1 VGPRPWPRTCFAWAF
16 CAEVPGGE
24 GPLGTLEKSASEGPG
39 REREDGLVLPTTFWE
54 REQPLSRS
62 GLAHRMGGLLQT
74 WVWDGLHESFLVLCL
89 ASRLGD
95 GGVEAGLWAPGSLVV
110 VVAGLY
116 LAPWVLFLP
125 VAGQLADRRETSG
138 WVRRIKRAGLGVSAL
153 AALALVT
160 GHPALLAATLV
171 GLGLHAAFFGPV
183 RSSLLPR
190 ILENEQL
197 VAGNALLLAVSS
209 GTLLSGALG
218 AWMLACREGA
228 GWACWAAATAGLFL
242 GFMGERA
249 ACRIP
254 AVPAADPKAEV
265 LWNPFRA
272 AWGTVRRVARRR
284 VLHLSMLGV
293 AWICLFGCVILGLL
307 DPWTR
312 QVLHAGDHVVGVF
325 LVLMVLGLT
334 CGALLSERLS
344 YERLE
349 VGLVPFGSLGMTV
362 FAFDLFLASRSFPT
376 PSPSAPLL
384 GPSQL
389 LGLLVGVRILV
400 DLLLLAMFAGFFV
413 VPLLTAIQQQ
423 ADRAWRSAALA
434 LSLGLNALFFG
445 GGVLFLAS
453 LAWWDCRVGTAFAVL
468 AALNG
473 LVAVYIYTLTP
484 EFFLRLLAWLLA
496 HGVYRLEARGLEE
509 IPREGP
515 MLLAC
520 NHVSFADWLVIAA
533 TVKRPVRFVMWH
545 AYAEIPILRYLMRDA
560 RVIPIGSSRQAPEL
574 LERAFCEIAET
585 LAQGDLVCL
594 FPEGRITTDGDLSRF
609 RPGIERMARES
620 GAPVL
625 PLALRGFWG
634 SLFSRQP
641 GRLRRRLSRPLRS
654 RVELV
659 AGHPIPAEEVTAE
672 RVQAEVAKLV
682 CQQP

>member
-1 VGPRPWPRTCFAWAF
+1 LRAR
-16 CAEVPGGE
+16 
-24 GPLGTLEKSASEGPG
+24 S
-39 REREDGLVLPTTFWE
+39 LVQRLP
-54 REQPLSRS
+54 
-62 GLAHRMGGLLQT
+62 GLLQICL
-74 WVWDGLHESFLVLCL
+74 WDGLHESFLGTCL
-89 ASRLGD
+89 VWRLGGWGFQAGILTP
-95 GGVEAGLWAPGSLVV
+95 GGLLGL
-110 VVAGLY
+110 VAGLY
-116 LAPWVLFLP
+116 LAPWILFSPL
-125 VAGQLADRRETSG
+125 AGQLADRHETSG
-138 WVRRIKRAGLGVSAL
+138 WIRRIKRVGLGVSGL
-153 AALALVT
+153 AALALMT
-160 GHPALLAATLV
+160 GHPALLSAALA
-171 GLGLHAAFFGPV
+171 GLGLLAAFCGPV
-183 RSSLLPR
+183 RFSLLPQL
-190 ILENEQL
+190 LEREQL
-197 VAGNALLLAVSS
+197 VAGNALLLGMSS
-209 GTLLSGALG
+209 WTLLTGVLG

-228 GWACWAAATAGLFL
+228 EGACWVAATVGLIL
-242 GFMGERA
+242 GFVGERA

-265 LWNPFRA
+265 CWNPLRA

-293 AWICLFGCVILGLL
+293 AWICLFGCVILGLW

-312 QVLHAGDHVVGVF
+312 QVLHAGDDVVGVF

-334 CGALLSERLS
+334 CGAILSERLS

-349 VGLVPFGSLGMTV
+349 VGLVPFGSLGMTA

-384 GPSQL
+384 GPSQF
-389 LGLLVGVRILV
+389 LGLLAGVRILV
-400 DLLLLAMFAGFFV
+400 DLLLLATFAGFFV
-413 VPLLTAIQQQ
+413 VPLLTAIQQH
-423 ADRAWRSAALA
+423 ADRAWRSSALA
-434 LSLGLNALFFG
+434 LSLGLNALFLG
-445 GGVLFLAS
+445 GGVVFLAG
-453 LAWWDCRVGTAFAVL
+453 LAWWDCRVSTAYAVL

-496 HGVYRLEARGLEE
+496 HGAYRLEARGLEE

-545 AYAEIPILRYLMRDA
+545 AYAQIPILRYLMRDA
-560 RVIPIGSSRQAPEL
+560 RVIPIASSRQAPEL
-574 LERAFCEIAET
+574 VERAFREVAEA

-594 FPEGRITTDGDLSRF
+594 FPEGRITTDGHLSCF
-609 RPGIERMARES
+609 RPGIERMARDS
-620 GAPVL
+620 GVPVL

-641 GRLRRRLSRPLRS
+641 GRLGRRLSRPLRS

-659 AGHPIPAEEVTAE
+659 AGHAIPAEEVTAD
-672 RVQAEVAKLV
+672 RVQAEVAGLL
-682 CQQP
+682 CQER

>member
-1 VGPRPWPRTCFAWAF
+1 MS
-16 CAEVPGGE
+16 GE
-24 GPLGTLEKSASEGPG
+24 GRLGTLEKSAEECPG
-39 REREDGLVLPTTFWE
+39 RGREDGLVLPTTFWE

-74 WVWDGLHESFLVLCL
+74 CVWDGLRESFLGLCL
-89 ASRLGD
+89 AWRLGEW
-95 GGVEAGLWAPGSLVV
+95 GLGAGLLAPGGLVAL
-110 VVAGLY
+110 VAALY
-116 LAPWVLFLP
+116 LAPWILFLP
-125 VAGQLADRRETSG
+125 AAGQLADRRETSG
-138 WVRRIKRAGLGVSAL
+138 GVRRIQRAGLGVSAL

-160 GHPALLAATLV
+160 GHPALLTASLA

-190 ILENEQL
+190 ILEREQR
-197 VAGNALLLAVSS
+197 VAGNALLLAATS
-209 GTLLSGALG
+209 GTFLAGALG
-218 AWMLACREGA
+218 AWMLACRDGD
-228 GWACWAAATAGLFL
+228 GGGCWAAATAGLLL

-249 ACRIP
+249 SCRIP
-254 AVPAADPKAEV
+254 AFPAADPKVEV
-265 LWNPFRA
+265 LLNPLRA
-272 AWGTVRRVARRR
+272 AWRTVRRVARRR

-312 QVLHAGDHVVGVF
+312 QVLHAGDDVVGVF

-389 LGLLVGVRILV
+389 LGLLAGVRILV
-400 DLLLLAMFAGFFV
+400 DLLLLATFAGVFV
-413 VPLLTAIQQQ
+413 VPLLTAIQQH
-423 ADRAWRSAALA
+423 ADRAWRASALA
-434 LSLGLNALFFG
+434 LSLGLNAVFFG
-445 GGVLFLAS
+445 GGVVFLVV
-453 LAWWDCRVGTAFAVL
+453 LAWWECRVGTIFAVL

-545 AYAEIPILRYLMRDA
+545 AYARIPLIRYLMRDA

-574 LERAFCEIAET
+574 VERAFREVAEA

-594 FPEGRITTDGDLSRF
+594 FPEGRITTDGHLGRF
-609 RPGIERMARES
+609 RPGIGRMACDS

-641 GRLRRRLSRPLRS
+641 GRLRRRLCRPLRS

-659 AGHPIPAEEVTAE
+659 AGRPIPAEEVTAE
-672 RVQAEVAKLV
+672 RVQAEVARLL

>member
-1 VGPRPWPRTCFAWAF
+1 MGPRPWPRTCFAWAF

-434 LSLGLNALFFG
+434 LSVGLNALFFG

>member
-1 VGPRPWPRTCFAWAF
+1 
-16 CAEVPGGE
+16 
-24 GPLGTLEKSASEGPG
+24 
-39 REREDGLVLPTTFWE
+39 
-54 REQPLSRS
+54 
-62 GLAHRMGGLLQT
+62 
-74 WVWDGLHESFLVLCL
+74 
-89 ASRLGD
+89 
-95 GGVEAGLWAPGSLVV
+95 
-110 VVAGLY
+110 
-116 LAPWVLFLP
+116 
-125 VAGQLADRRETSG
+125 
-138 WVRRIKRAGLGVSAL
+138 LGVSAL

-160 GHPALLAATLV
+160 GHPALLTASLA

-190 ILENEQL
+190 ILEREQR
-197 VAGNALLLAVSS
+197 VAGNALLLAATS
-209 GTLLSGALG
+209 GTFLAGALG
-218 AWMLACREGA
+218 AWMLACRDGD
-228 GWACWAAATAGLFL
+228 GGGCWAAATAGLLL

-249 ACRIP
+249 SCRIP
-254 AVPAADPKAEV
+254 AFPAADPKVEV
-265 LWNPFRA
+265 LLNPLRA
-272 AWGTVRRVARRR
+272 AWRTVRRVARRR

-312 QVLHAGDHVVGVF
+312 QVLHAGDDVVGVF

-389 LGLLVGVRILV
+389 LGLLAGVRILV
-400 DLLLLAMFAGFFV
+400 DLLLLATFAGVFV
-413 VPLLTAIQQQ
+413 VPLLTAIQQH
-423 ADRAWRSAALA
+423 ADRAWRASALA
-434 LSLGLNALFFG
+434 LSLGLNAVFFG
-445 GGVLFLAS
+445 GGVVFLVV
-453 LAWWDCRVGTAFAVL
+453 LAWWECRVGTIFAVL

-545 AYAEIPILRYLMRDA
+545 AYARIPLIRYLMRDA

-574 LERAFCEIAET
+574 VERAFREVAEA

-594 FPEGRITTDGDLSRF
+594 FPEGRITTDGHLGRF
-609 RPGIERMARES
+609 RPGIGRMACDS

-641 GRLRRRLSRPLRS
+641 GRLRRRLCRPLRS

-659 AGHPIPAEEVTAE
+659 AGRPIPAEEVTAE
-672 RVQAEVAKLV
+672 RVQAEVARLL

>member
-1 VGPRPWPRTCFAWAF
+1 MPGPADH
-16 CAEVPGGE
+16 VLGE
-24 GPLGTLEKSASEGPG
+24 RAA
-39 REREDGLVLPTTFWE
+39 
-54 REQPLSRS
+54 LSRS

-160 GHPALLAATLV
+160 GHPALLAVTLV

>member
-1 VGPRPWPRTCFAWAF
+1 
-16 CAEVPGGE
+16 
-24 GPLGTLEKSASEGPG
+24 
-39 REREDGLVLPTTFWE
+39 
-54 REQPLSRS
+54 
-62 GLAHRMGGLLQT
+62 M
-74 WVWDGLHESFLVLCL
+74 
-89 ASRLGD
+89 
-95 GGVEAGLWAPGSLVV
+95 
-110 VVAGLY
+110 
-116 LAPWVLFLP
+116 
-125 VAGQLADRRETSG
+125 
-138 WVRRIKRAGLGVSAL
+138 
-153 AALALVT
+153 
-160 GHPALLAATLV
+160 
-171 GLGLHAAFFGPV
+171 
-183 RSSLLPR
+183 PR